1 MSAPTACPHC
11 ISYLLL
17 IPDMPGW
24 RKCPSCGWSCD
35 RDGENMVT
43 RKLDDKLKALQ
54 RADLTKE
61 VEGEDEC

>member
-1 MSAPTACPHC
+1 
-11 ISYLLL
+11 
-17 IPDMPGW
+17 MPGW